1 NPKEDITYATI
12 SEFLRL
18 HDEPLGRFI
27 QMPQPKLRW
36 NHTSTCNRREEIP
49 DFVLFNMSLI
59 SPHIRLRAG
68 IETKRL
74 LPTMKNLPTSL
85 SLEENVGVMGLLH
98 LMYYQGEDQAKA
110 AVRSEYVSDN
120 VPIPW
125 LLFIGPYWT
134 PVLYGPFTPQE
145 LSVRVHKH
153 HPSADFQDSVNAMN
167 KLLGKPQVRPLFLLG
182 TIAARNRLEQFIQET
197 DVLAQPLVEA

>member
-1 NPKEDITYATI
+1 
-12 SEFLRL
+12 
-18 HDEPLGRFI
+18 
-27 QMPQPKLRW
+27 M
-36 NHTSTCNRREEIP
+36 
-49 DFVLFNMSLI
+49 
-59 SPHIRLRAG
+59 
-68 IETKRL
+68 
-74 LPTMKNLPTSL
+74 
-85 SLEENVGVMGLLH
+85 
-98 LMYYQGEDQAKA
+98 MYYQGQDQAKA

-167 KLLGKPQVRPLFLLG
+167 KLTGKRQVRPLFLLG

-197 DVLAQPLVEA
+197 DVLAQPLVEAAGEYTEL